1 MKQYIDSIVSTDEEV
16 RQAVAALEAPNNQS
30 KKRELIDPRSA
41 QAESDFHVIRIIQKA
56 FSELSTRGKGVC
68 IEGLV
73 RDFTKEKE

>member
-1 MKQYIDSIVSTDEEV
+1 MKQYIDSIVPTDEEV
-16 RQAVAALEAPNNQS
+16 RQAVAALEAPNNQL
-30 KKRELIDPRSA
+30 KKRKLIGSRSA

-73 RDFTKEKE
+73 REFTKEKE